1 MKFCPKCETRMKSRI
16 EENIL
21 TCPQCGFSA
30 NRENGTKEAEPITS
44 SGSPYLD
51 KTLGSSLKIMDS
63 EVTPD
68 ALPTTAIDCPKCG
81 NSNAYWWML
90 QTRSADEATTQFYRC
105 TKCRHTWRNYS

>member
-30 NRENGTKEAEPITS
+30 NRENGTKVEPITS

-51 KTLGSSLKIMDS
+51 RTLGSSLKIMDS
-63 EVTPD
+63 ELSPD
-68 ALPTTAIDCPKCG
+68 TLPTIAIDCPKCG
-81 NSNAYWWML
+81 NSNAY
-90 QTRSADEATTQFYRC
+90 
-105 TKCRHTWRNYS
+105 